1 MIHVSTVCEVQIEDI
16 PEHSTHCTLDC
27 KIAKVL
33 RPGKAYEKGT
43 NTLNTITNG
52 GGQPFR
58 I

>member
-1 MIHVSTVCEVQIEDI
+1 MIHVSAICEEQIVDI
-16 PEHSTHCTLDC
+16 PEHSTHCSLDC

-33 RPGKAYEKGT
+33 RPERAYEIDT
-43 NTLNTITNG
+43 NALSAVMNG